1 VTVKNDVD
9 SIVHLTDVRGRF
21 ILGIYGVGTT
31 YVALLNLGGLVN
43 PLLGILALALLWGAI
58 IILAF
63 PGRQPFSLTSTVSVV
78 VLGSAITA
86 VSSWNIVDVSAT
98 GYATWHMGA
107 VIFLLLV
114 LAIRGRGRFAWIG
127 FGIFAVIT
135 IAWSVLDQGD
145 TLFGVNLVARQA
157 GTLLIGTLFATLL
170 RRSRRTIKAIQASQL
185 SRAAAE
191 AATDAETRERS
202 KHYAR
207 LETEARPALERI
219 AEGPPF
225 EASEL
230 EQFALLEASLRDGI
244 RAAGLSGSALA
255 IETRAARERGVHVI
269 LLDDRGSDLSEA
281 ERTLVETAL
290 TEQLR
295 ATEVGTITAR
305 LSPYERDEIATIV
318 VDEGGTFRRAV
329 VSKDGVTVAQLS

>member
-1 VTVKNDVD
+1 VKYDVD
-9 SIVHLTDVRGRF
+9 SIVHLTDMRGRI
-21 ILGIYGVGTT
+21 ILGIYGAGTT
-31 YVALLNLGGLVN
+31 YVALLNFGGLVN
-43 PLLGILALALLWGAI
+43 PLLGILALGLLWAAL
-58 IILAF
+58 IILAM
-63 PGRQPFSLTSTVSVV
+63 PGKQPFSLRSTLSVVALGTAITTVSS
-78 VLGSAITA
+78 L
-86 VSSWNIVDVSAT
+86 NIIEVAAT

-127 FGIFAVIT
+127 FAIFAAIT
-135 IAWSVLDQGD
+135 ITWSVLAQGD
-145 TLFGVNLVARQA
+145 TMYGVNLVARQA

-170 RRSRRTIKAIQASQL
+170 RRSRLTISAIQASQL

-202 KHYAR
+202 QHYSR
-207 LETEARPALERI
+207 LETEARPALVRI
-219 AEGPPF
+219 AQGPPF
-225 EASEL
+225 ESSEL

-269 LLDDRGSDLSEA
+269 LLDDRGSDLTDA
-281 ERTLVETAL
+281 ERALVESAL

-318 VDEGGTFRRAV
+318 VDEAGTFRRAV
-329 VSKDGVTVAQLS
+329 VSRDGVTVAHLS